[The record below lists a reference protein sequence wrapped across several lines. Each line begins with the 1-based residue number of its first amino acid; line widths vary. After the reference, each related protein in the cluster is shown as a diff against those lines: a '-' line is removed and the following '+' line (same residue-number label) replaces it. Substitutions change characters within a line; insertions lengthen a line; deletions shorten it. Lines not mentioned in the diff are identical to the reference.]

1 MNEVNER
8 RFPTLRPF
16 DYLIGM
22 QLITDLILLR
32 LQYFEYNTTL
42 RIRSRC
48 LFTKGGMHEIT
59 NSLVKLAK
67 EIELNFILIKKLLP
81 LKQKKTW

>member
-22 QLITDLILLR
+22 QLITDLILLVLNIIPHLEFGLGAY
-32 LQYFEYNTTL
+32 LQ
-42 RIRSRC
+42 RRD
-48 LFTKGGMHEIT
+48 
-59 NSLVKLAK
+59 A
-67 EIELNFILIKKLLP
+67 
-81 LKQKKTW
+81 